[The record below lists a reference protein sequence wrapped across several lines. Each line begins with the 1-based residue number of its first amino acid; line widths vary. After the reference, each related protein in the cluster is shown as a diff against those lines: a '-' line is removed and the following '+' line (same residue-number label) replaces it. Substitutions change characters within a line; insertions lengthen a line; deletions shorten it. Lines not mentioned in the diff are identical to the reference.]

1 MRNAATCPPHTLKAF
16 VISLIAVAKR
26 LRKHLERGRIYFG
39 LVRFEGEGWW
49 LEQVAAGHVRPSAVR
64 KQREMRVDA
73 RFASSFLF
81 GLECQPAAWYHP
93 HLG

>member
-1 MRNAATCPPHTLKAF
+1 M
-16 VISLIAVAKR
+16 AKR

-64 KQREMRVDA
+64 KQREMRSMLGLLP
-73 RFASSFLF
+73 RFYSVWSASLRH
-81 GLECQPAAWYHP
+81 GITHI
-93 HLG
+93 